1 MDVVEEVIE
10 PPDDAAPEEEE
21 EDVPEELDGERSR
34 QIRLPLTNT

>member
-10 PPDDAAPEEEE
+10 PPDDAVPEEE